1 MNIFELIIDEE
12 AEVFGIEAISL
23 VEQPAIQSDWIAMK
37 SHDVKFKTQD
47 ESKRIVMG
55 AALIPDKPIYR
66 SQDGKEFYVYFSKKT
81 VRRAMELYFKHHNQG
96 NATLEHEH
104 PVLDSYVVESW
115 IVESEQDKSRAHGL
129 DVPAGTWMVS
139 MKIENDKLWN
149 EYISTGKVKAFS
161 IEGFFSN
168 RFEAEKMSDHDLILK
183 EVEDLCQ
190 ELVEKTVK

>member
-37 SHDVKFKTQD
+37 SHD
-47 ESKRIVMG
+47 
-55 AALIPDKPIYR
+55 
-66 SQDGKEFYVYFSKKT
+66 
-81 VRRAMELYFKHHNQG
+81 
-96 NATLEHEH
+96 
-104 PVLDSYVVESW
+104 
-115 IVESEQDKSRAHGL
+115 EQDKSRAHGL